1 MTKTFTTKES
11 FEDYL
16 RMYDSKSNGNL
27 IQLALN
33 CSEGCG
39 NAIIKTYSP
48 IELNLLSIMINS
60 DLLSISN
67 YVCPSCMEKK

>member
-1 MTKTFTTKES
+1 MTKSFTTSES

-27 IQLALN
+27 VQLALN
-33 CSEGCG
+33 CSKGCG
-39 NAIIKTYSP
+39 NALIKTYSP

-60 DLLSISN
+60 DLLSIPD
-67 YVCPSCMEKK
+67 YICPACTGEK